1 MLDAN
6 PVYVPIDSSYK
17 PTANDINKAQ
27 KRPNYNEFVTLFR
40 SIIGSCMYAQML
52 TRCDIG
58 YAVSV
63 LSKYLNSPT
72 DTHMKHAKRLLIYL
86 YTTRKNGITYGR
98 DRSLNGYIY
107 GMSDSDFAGD
117 IDNRKSQT
125 GWVFMYNGGAI
136 SWRSYQQ
143 NCVALSTPEAEYLA
157 ASDAAKEG
165 RSLLKLANNILNKNV
180 KTINISVDNR
190 AAELWTRQPCQPSKT
205 KQIDISYH
213 HIRDEVAKGRIKV
226 IPVPSSLNLADPLT
240 KGLKRDQH
248 EFLNEVIFGYKSPS

>member
-1 MLDAN
+1 MDH
-6 PVYVPIDSSYK
+6 SYK
-17 PTANDINKAQ
+17 PTANDDNKAKQ
-27 KRPNYNEFVTLFR
+27 RPNYDEFVTLYR

-86 YTTRKNGITYGR
+86 YITRENGIVYGR
-98 DRSLNGYIY
+98 DKSQNGSIY

-125 GWVFMYNGGAI
+125 GWIFIYNGGAI
-136 SWRSYQQ
+136 SWRSVQQ
-143 NCVALSTPEAEYLA
+143 NCVALSTPEAEYMA

-165 RSLLKLANNILNKNV
+165 RSLLKLANNIFNKQV
-180 KTINISVDNR
+180 KSISIGVDNR
-190 AAELWTRQPCQPSKT
+190 AAEIWTRQPCQPSKT

-213 HIRDEVAKGRIKV
+213 HIRDEVAKGRIKLF
-226 IPVPSSLNLADPLT
+226 PVPSSMNSSDALT
-240 KGLKRDQH
+240 KALKKDQH
-248 EFLNEVIFGYKSPS
+248 EFLGKINFGYASSTAPRS